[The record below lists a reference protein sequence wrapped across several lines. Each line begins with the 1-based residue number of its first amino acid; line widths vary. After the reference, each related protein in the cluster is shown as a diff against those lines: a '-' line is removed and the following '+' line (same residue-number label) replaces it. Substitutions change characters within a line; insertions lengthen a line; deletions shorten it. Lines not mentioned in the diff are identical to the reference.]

1 MAAAN
6 PKRAT
11 GGVRLD
17 RQHTAERPWQGR
29 AVSFLRAAF
38 GVLLLGVA
46 CYAGNMASATLRFPG
61 IGTAVL
67 FLPYAFLTAA
77 LLLSP
82 VRHWWLY
89 LLTAFIGRIL
99 AYSGLEWPTT
109 WVLLADG
116 ANMTRALVA
125 AGGIRYFT
133 RDVPR
138 FDNLRGVMLFLLF
151 AVILAPALA
160 ALLGAGVVLLH
171 RGTDDYWLLC
181 RAWFLSNAL
190 TGLTL
195 LPAILIGITHVRDR
209 RPWASAGR
217 VLEASLLGV
226 GLAVVGG
233 IVFEGQRAGSG
244 NVPALLYAP
253 LPFLLWAV
261 VRFGA
266 QGATASLLLLT
277 LQSIAGALLGRG
289 PFLTASPTEN
299 LLSLQLFL
307 IVASVPMLLLA
318 SLVEERARTRETL
331 QERLGF
337 EMLLSDLSMEVANAR
352 VADTDRAIE
361 TWLRRLA
368 KFLSVDHALFFE
380 ADERMAVLSLMHA
393 YPASEDPAAET
404 VALSEEFPWYAD
416 QLRQGKTVALSRL
429 PEELPEQASA
439 ERRYCLHK
447 GLQSY
452 LALPLKVGGAP
463 RCVLAFASF
472 RAGRPWPEELIPRL
486 YMVGEVLANAVAL
499 KRAEERSSRLRQ
511 QLAHAGRVTMFGELA
526 ASIAHEVN
534 QPLGAILGNAAACQL
549 LLASEAPD
557 LEDVRAAMEEIARDG
572 KRAAEVIARIRGLLR
587 KAPAEWVTLAMND
600 LVREVL
606 LLARGEAVSRHAILE
621 TELAA
626 ELPPVVGDRVQLQQ
640 VILNLILNGLEAM
653 NGVEG
658 RAREL
663 SIGTGEAEAGRV
675 RIWVRDTG
683 IGLAEGDAER
693 LFVPFYTTRPEGM
706 GLGLA
711 ISRSIIQAHA
721 GRLWATPNA
730 EHGATFYVELPAG
743 GSPLGER
750 PVGTPPD
757 G

>member
-1 MAAAN
+1 
-6 PKRAT
+6 
-11 GGVRLD
+11 
-17 RQHTAERPWQGR
+17 
-29 AVSFLRAAF
+29 
-38 GVLLLGVA
+38 
-46 CYAGNMASATLRFPG
+46 
-61 IGTAVL
+61 
-67 FLPYAFLTAA
+67 
-77 LLLSP
+77 
-82 VRHWWLY
+82 
-89 LLTAFIGRIL
+89 
-99 AYSGLEWPTT
+99 
-109 WVLLADG
+109 
-116 ANMTRALVA
+116 
-125 AGGIRYFT
+125 
-133 RDVPR
+133 
-138 FDNLRGVMLFLLF
+138 
-151 AVILAPALA
+151 
-160 ALLGAGVVLLH
+160 
-171 RGTDDYWLLC
+171 
-181 RAWFLSNAL
+181 
-190 TGLTL
+190 
-195 LPAILIGITHVRDR
+195 
-209 RPWASAGR
+209 
-217 VLEASLLGV
+217 
-226 GLAVVGG
+226 
-233 IVFEGQRAGSG
+233 
-244 NVPALLYAP
+244 
-253 LPFLLWAV
+253 
-261 VRFGA
+261 
-266 QGATASLLLLT
+266 
-277 LQSIAGALLGRG
+277 
-289 PFLTASPTEN
+289 
-299 LLSLQLFL
+299 
-307 IVASVPMLLLA
+307 
-318 SLVEERARTRETL
+318 
-331 QERLGF
+331 
-337 EMLLSDLSMEVANAR
+337 
-352 VADTDRAIE
+352 
-361 TWLRRLA
+361 
-368 KFLSVDHALFFE
+368 
-380 ADERMAVLSLMHA
+380 
-393 YPASEDPAAET
+393 
-404 VALSEEFPWYAD
+404 
-416 QLRQGKTVALSRL
+416 
-429 PEELPEQASA
+429 
-439 ERRYCLHK
+439 
-447 GLQSY
+447 
-452 LALPLKVGGAP
+452 
-463 RCVLAFASF
+463 
-472 RAGRPWPEELIPRL
+472 
-486 YMVGEVLANAVAL
+486 MVGEVLANAVAL

-743 GSPLGER
+743 GNPLGEQ